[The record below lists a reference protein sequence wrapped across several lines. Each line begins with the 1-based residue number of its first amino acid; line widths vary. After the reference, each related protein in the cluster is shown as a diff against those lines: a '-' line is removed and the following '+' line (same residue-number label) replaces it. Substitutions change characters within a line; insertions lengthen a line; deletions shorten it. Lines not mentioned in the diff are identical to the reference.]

1 MTKKE
6 AAIVSAYTGVLVGK
20 FSDMC
25 EYVEQILQ
33 RPIWTHQYANKELS
47 KEIKEKSKQD
57 FCNISIGE

>member
-6 AAIVSAYTGVLVGK
+6 AAIVSAYTGMLIGK

-25 EYVEQILQ
+25 EYAETILQ
-33 RPIWTHQYANKELS
+33 RPISALQFANKELS

-57 FCNISIGE
+57 FCNINVGV